1 MRWLDGIT
9 DSRDMSLSKLRELV
23 MNREAWC
30 AAVHGVAKSGT
41 PLSDWTELEL
51 TLCRGEVRVRWP
63 QRARAAALNCSDCLA
78 HGRPPAGGP
87 RGRWS
92 QRTQLG
98 VAFSICVCAWPLH
111 SCPTLRDPVSC
122 SPPGS
127 SVRGILQAGILEWLP
142 CPPPGDLPDPGIKP
156 AAFMS
161 PALAGGLFA
170 ASSTGKPFF
179 IGQNTRELW

>member
-1 MRWLDGIT
+1 MRRLDGIT
-9 DSRDMSLSKLRELV
+9 DSMDMSLSKLRELV
-23 MNREAWC
+23 TDREAWR
-30 AAVHGVAKSGT
+30 AAVHGVAKSRT
-41 PLSDWTELEL
+41 RLSDWTELEL
-51 TLCRGEVRVRWP
+51 TLCRGDVRVRWP

-87 RGRWS
+87 RGHWS

-98 VAFSICVCAWPLH
+98 VGFSIRVCAQPLH
-111 SCPTLRDPVSC
+111 SCLALRDPVHC

-127 SVRGILQAGILEWLP
+127 SVGGILQTRILEWLP

-170 ASSTGKPFF
+170 ASSPGKPFF

>member
-1 MRWLDGIT
+1 
-9 DSRDMSLSKLRELV
+9 

-63 QRARAAALNCSDCLA
+63 QRAKAAALNCSDCLA

-127 SVRGILQAGILEWLP
+127 SVRGILQAGILERVAMP
-142 CPPPGDLPDPGIKP
+142 SSRRSSNPGIKP
-156 AAFMS
+156 VS
-161 PALAGGLFA
+161 PASPVLQGIFYHQA
-170 ASSTGKPFF
+170 TGKGYPRHPLLHCRRRGPCRSQFP
-179 IGQNTRELW
+179 IDWAGQLR